1 MALEE
6 VNMAETKKYRSV
18 AVPVPTWEM
27 LWEIAQRNHRSPAQQ
42 IAWLVDLAHRT
53 PTDGDIVKMF
63 TALQESA

>member
-1 MALEE
+1 M
-6 VNMAETKKYRSV
+6 TDIKKYRSV

>member
-1 MALEE
+1 
-6 VNMAETKKYRSV
+6 
-18 AVPVPTWEM
+18 M

-63 TALQESA
+63 TALQESV